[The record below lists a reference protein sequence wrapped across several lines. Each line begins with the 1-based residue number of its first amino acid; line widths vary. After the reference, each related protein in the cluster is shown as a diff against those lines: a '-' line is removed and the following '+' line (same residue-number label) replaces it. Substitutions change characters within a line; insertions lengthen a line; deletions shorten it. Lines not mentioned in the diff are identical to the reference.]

1 MEIKMECGI
10 VIRID
15 DDKLVSWSKED
26 ITGIYTMTLTDG
38 SVWKYESETKSF
50 YRI

>member
-15 DDKLVSWSKED
+15 DDKLVSWSKEE
-26 ITGIYTMTLTDG
+26 ITGIYTSALLA
-38 SVWKYESETKSF
+38 
-50 YRI
+50 R